1 MQVKISGIYHAC
13 LHCQYLPTRV
23 DNNKVL
29 QIASELQRKLS
40 FPGDDPVNIIN
51 GFCTSK
57 AR

>member
-1 MQVKISGIYHAC
+1 MQVWISDIYQHVCIANPC
-13 LHCQYLPTRV
+13 RPGWS
-23 DNNKVL
+23 NNKVL

-51 GFCTSK
+51 RLCTSK